1 MAVSINFTKIAGG
14 AVLTLTQPGYDV
26 RLTGGPQFSVRNTT
40 TVVPNASGA
49 VVTGDG
55 LADPAKLTASGKIF
69 TASRSTTES
78 AAYTVWSLLYA
89 EQIASGGFK
98 VAMSNGSKT
107 YTVRLL
113 GVSSE
118 FVADTGDQ
126 WGTITI
132 DMLILDPATDIV

>member
-78 AAYTVWSLLYA
+78 AAYTVWTAPLWTRSMPKGSFPWKPGPVTVWNCPKRRTTASSL
-89 EQIASGGFK
+89 AS
-98 VAMSNGSKT
+98 
-107 YTVRLL
+107 TV
-113 GVSSE
+113 
-118 FVADTGDQ
+118 
-126 WGTITI
+126 
-132 DMLILDPATDIV
+132 